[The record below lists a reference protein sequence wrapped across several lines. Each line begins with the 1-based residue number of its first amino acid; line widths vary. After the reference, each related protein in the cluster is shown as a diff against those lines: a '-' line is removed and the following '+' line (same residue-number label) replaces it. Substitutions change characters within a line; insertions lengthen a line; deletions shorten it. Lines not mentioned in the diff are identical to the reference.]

1 MGHPV
6 SCRIGGVDCSA
17 DSILD
22 YPAFSAAVAAG
33 PRAVI
38 CLAELVTHRDTCH
51 FGGGAGAGNVALV
64 IRPAVVAQI
73 GPFGNPCDCA
83 GINLVRQAESL
94 RVDVQP
100 AHQRRLCTG
109 E

>member
-1 MGHPV
+1 M
-6 SCRIGGVDCSA
+6 SCRIGWVDCSA
-17 DSILD
+17 DSGLD

-38 CLAELVTHRDTCH
+38 CFAELVAQRDTYH
-51 FGGGAGAGNVALV
+51 FSCGAGAGNPALDL
-64 IRPAVVAQI
+64 RPALVAQI
-73 GPFGNPCDCA
+73 GPFGNPCDCV
-83 GINLVRQAESL
+83 GINLVRQAEPL

-100 AHQRRLCTG
+100 AHQRRLCRG